1 MITKQKYHVGR
12 RIPPKWIIGI
22 YDVTT
27 KKGYAAYIPNRS
39 SETLLQHIQ
48 KVVLAG
54 TEIWTDE
61 LRSYRC
67 LAVLGGAS
75 PYTHK
80 TVNHSRYFRDP
91 LTGVCTNHVEAYWS
105 HLKWMIRRLG
115 VMGSP
120 FLPEYT
126 CFCGGSCMVLRPLTA
141 SETCYFTF
149 RKNILFEQ
157 IFYHNKN
164 KFYFE
169 TKKKI
174 FFWKFTLLPLIFISH
189 LYRTFTDA
197 FTQ

>member
-1 MITKQKYHVGR
+1 MLNFTVFFFHLGGPEIDESVITKQKYHVGR
-12 RIPPKWIIGI
+12 CIPPKWIIGI

-54 TEIWTDE
+54 TEIWTDG

-105 HLKWMIRRLG
+105 RLKGMIRRLG

-141 SETCYFTF
+141 SETCYLTF
-149 RKNILFEQ
+149 QKNILFEQ

-169 TKKKI
+169 KI
-174 FFWKFTLLPLIFISH
+174 TILKFH
-189 LYRTFTDA
+189 
-197 FTQ
+197 

>member
-1 MITKQKYHVGR
+1 MLNFTVFFFHLGGPGHLVQIDESVITKQKYHVGR

-39 SETLLQHIQ
+39 SKTLLQHIQ

-61 LRSYRC
+61 LRSYWC

-91 LTGVCTNHVEAYWS
+91 LTRVCTNHVEAYWS
-105 HLKWMIRRLG
+105 RLKGMIRRLG

-120 FLPEYT
+120 EYIDMFLWWQLSYD
-126 CFCGGSCMVLRPLTA
+126 R
-141 SETCYFTF
+141 
-149 RKNILFEQ
+149 
-157 IFYHNKN
+157 
-164 KFYFE
+164 
-169 TKKKI
+169 
-174 FFWKFTLLPLIFISH
+174 
-189 LYRTFTDA
+189 
-197 FTQ
+197 

>member
-1 MITKQKYHVGR
+1 VITKQKYHVGR

-22 YDVTT
+22 YDDTT

-39 SETLLQHIQ
+39 SETLQHIR

-61 LRSYRC
+61 LRSYRR

-105 HLKWMIRRLG
+105 RLQGMIRRLV

-120 FLPEYT
+120 FLPEYIDM
-126 CFCGGSCMVLRPLTA
+126 FLWWQLYGPTA
-141 SETCYFTF
+141 ADRFRNMLLDISEKYTV
-149 RKNILFEQ
+149 
-157 IFYHNKN
+157 
-164 KFYFE
+164 
-169 TKKKI
+169 
-174 FFWKFTLLPLIFISH
+174 
-189 LYRTFTDA
+189 
-197 FTQ
+197 